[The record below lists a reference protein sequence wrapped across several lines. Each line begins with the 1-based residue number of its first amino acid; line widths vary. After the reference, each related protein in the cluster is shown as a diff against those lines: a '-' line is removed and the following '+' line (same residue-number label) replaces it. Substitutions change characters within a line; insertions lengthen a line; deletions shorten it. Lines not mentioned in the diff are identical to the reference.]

1 MKIGLALHSSAYSG
15 RCLFIHVMYS
25 RILSS
30 APGGRSCATPPGR
43 MNAWFIRR
51 PVISSN
57 RSSVISRSRKP
68 IVITVSAPIS
78 MPPVAIA
85 TRWLEMRFSSIRSTR
100 ITVAFSGTWSS
111 MPSSRSTAR
120 QYAASL

>member
-1 MKIGLALHSSAYSG
+1 MSW
-15 RCLFIHVMYS
+15 
-25 RILSS
+25 
-30 APGGRSCATPPGR
+30 ATPPGR

-57 RSSVISRSRKP
+57 RSRVASRSRKP

-85 TRWLEMRFSSIRSTR
+85 TMCEEMRLSSISRTR
-100 ITVAFSGTWSS
+100 MTCAFSGTSSS
-111 MPSSRSTAR
+111 MSSSRSTPK

>member
-1 MKIGLALHSSAYSG
+1 MKIGFALHRSAYSG
-15 RCLFIHVMYS
+15 SRFFISAMKS
-25 RILSS
+25 RISSS
-30 APGGRSCATPPGR
+30 APGGRSWATPPGR

-57 RSSVISRSRKP
+57 RSSTSSRSRKP

-85 TRWLEMRFSSIRSTR
+85 TRWEEIRLSSIRSTR
-100 ITVAFSGTWSS
+100 MTWAFSGISSS
-111 MPSSRSTAR
+111 MSSSRSTPSSRS
-120 QYAASL
+120 ASL